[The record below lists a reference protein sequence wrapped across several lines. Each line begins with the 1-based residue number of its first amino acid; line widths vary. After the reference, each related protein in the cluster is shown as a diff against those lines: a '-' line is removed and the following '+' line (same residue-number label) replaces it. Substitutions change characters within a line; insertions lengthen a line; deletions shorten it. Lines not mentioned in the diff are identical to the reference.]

1 MNERRTLILLA
12 VLLLG
17 QLTLLAAQV
26 PDGSARG
33 SNSLLESVAL
43 AALAPVA
50 HGVAVVFDGG
60 VSLRQALRSH
70 GRLEEEV
77 GRLESENRELDQRLF
92 QLQGLESEMERLS
105 EALAYEPP
113 SGASIAVADVTYVD
127 HVSWLRTLVLRLPV
141 ERRQSGGIGLSSPVC
156 APDGL
161 VGRVVGISGDFLRVQ
176 MITDRA
182 SSVGAML
189 ERTRRQGIVRGAD
202 GGLLALDYVPRQ
214 AEVRV
219 GDRVV
224 TAGIDGVYPRG
235 IEVGTVVEVDSGD
248 DLFYRIRVAP
258 TVDFGRLDQ
267 AYVLSTESMPDH
279 LRRPEIGD
287 AEDPSLQTPDGSP
300 ELAPEEAPVAPP

>member
-1 MNERRTLILLA
+1 MNERRTLVLLA

-26 PDGSARG
+26 PDRSDPGG
-33 SNSLLESVAL
+33 NSVLESVAL

-50 HGVAVVFDGG
+50 HGVALVFDGG
-60 VSLRQALRSH
+60 VTLRRSLRSH
-70 GRLEEEV
+70 GRLEQEV
-77 GRLESENRELDQRLF
+77 ARLEKENRELDQRLF

-105 EALAYEPP
+105 EALEYEPP
-113 SGASIAVADVTYVD
+113 GGASIAVADVTYVD
-127 HVSWLRTLVLRLPV
+127 HVSWLRTLVLRLPAA
-141 ERRQSGGIGLSSPVC
+141 RREGAGIGLSSPVC

-189 ERTRRQGIVRGAD
+189 DRTRRQGIVRGAD

-267 AYVLSTESMPDH
+267 AYVLSTEGMPDH
-279 LRRPEIGD
+279 LRRPDIEGLD
-287 AEDPSLQTPDGSP
+287 EPETPAPPP
-300 ELAPEEAPVAPP
+300 ETLSEEEADALP